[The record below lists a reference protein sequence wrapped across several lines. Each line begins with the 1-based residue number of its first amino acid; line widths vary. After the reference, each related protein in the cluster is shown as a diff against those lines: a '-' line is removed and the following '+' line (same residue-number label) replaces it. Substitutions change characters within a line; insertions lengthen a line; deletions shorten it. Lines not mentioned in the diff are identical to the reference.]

1 MTSGGTESILT
12 AVKASRDY
20 MRAKKGIRHPEMVVG
35 QSAHA
40 AFFKAAEYFKVKLVV
55 VRPWLLLQRIWL
67 RSVGMHPICLQPHDS
82 PPAVICK
89 VKCPN
94 GLSTLGKGTRY
105 FPQEGTDTK

>member
-20 MRAKKGIRHPEMVVG
+20 MRAKRGIRHPEMVVG

-55 VRPWLLLQRIWL
+55 VR
-67 RSVGMHPICLQPHDS
+67 DS
-82 PPAVICK
+82 PLILLVP
-89 VKCPN
+89 
-94 GLSTLGKGTRY
+94 GT
-105 FPQEGTDTK
+105 PTDCHRLVTGCSSSHAWRERAHLRPLDAPC